1 MNGSIT
7 LTNAPLS
14 PLLSRFKD
22 IVYDGSIRRGRH
34 TVGIR
39 TYSAPSGTTS
49 PSAEKMKYTQ
59 SEFFVEFPGVL
70 VVTVKQ
76 KDKFGKDKTYGPGDK
91 LKEVSFKPN
100 KGK

>member
-1 MNGSIT
+1 
-7 LTNAPLS
+7 
-14 PLLSRFKD
+14 
-22 IVYDGSIRRGRH
+22 
-34 TVGIR
+34 
-39 TYSAPSGTTS
+39 
-49 PSAEKMKYTQ
+49 MKYTQ